1 MYENDGLRNQSILY
15 RMDKPGGKMELF
27 LDPNTL
33 SEDGTV
39 ALTGVYQSPSGKYT
53 AYTISRSGSDW
64 TEIYVMETA
73 TKRLLPDHIVWAKF
87 TGAAWLGDDGFYY
100 SAYPTPEAGKEYSNA
115 NENHK
120 VYHHKIGTPQSA
132 DTVAYENPDPL
143 VFVTAYVP
151 DDGSALFIYES
162 GQGFGASVRV
172 KNLRTQDSQWQVIE
186 PSQNYEMNVIAVVA
200 GTI

>member
-1 MYENDGLRNQSILY
+1 MILATLAGNARNSLSVPYPEAPSDNTVDSYFGMTAKDTFRPLENDTAAATTRWVEAENALTSAYLLQIPFREKIKQRLTELNNYHRNGLPYLENDGKYYVYENDGLRNQSILY

-87 TGAAWLGDDGFYY
+87 TGAA
-100 SAYPTPEAGKEYSNA
+100 
-115 NENHK
+115 
-120 VYHHKIGTPQSA
+120 
-132 DTVAYENPDPL
+132 
-143 VFVTAYVP
+143 
-151 DDGSALFIYES
+151 
-162 GQGFGASVRV
+162 
-172 KNLRTQDSQWQVIE
+172 
-186 PSQNYEMNVIAVVA
+186 
-200 GTI
+200 